1 MLDNALSWRQATLS
15 IGCEVRYAQPQAPP
29 ALKCTLSRCEKL
41 GWDGQGWWC
50 QVVGGY
56 VAQRVACVKACT
68 SKTANVVGVCW
79 GFAHSRLYDSQLNA
93 SKVVGEEH

>member
-1 MLDNALSWRQATLS
+1 M
-15 IGCEVRYAQPQAPP
+15 
-29 ALKCTLSRCEKL
+29 
-41 GWDGQGWWC
+41 
-50 QVVGGY
+50 VGGY